1 MDLEAYLQSES
12 QGHARV
18 IPRANRPLG
27 FHRAY
32 PEKVQ
37 TGSLFPWIMELFGE
51 GCSFDVLISIL
62 TYTWEEF
69 KSLPLLYKASK
80 VVSNYVLTTADRG
93 L

>member
-27 FHRAY
+27 FHCAY
-32 PEKVQ
+32 PEMCKL
-37 TGSLFPWIMELFGE
+37 GL
-51 GCSFDVLISIL
+51 
-62 TYTWEEF
+62 
-69 KSLPLLYKASK
+69 
-80 VVSNYVLTTADRG
+80 VSHG